1 MASTAAQAG
10 KAPANKQARPS
21 PNYDKLQKIRDI
33 TASLL
38 KEHFKQLI
46 NAPDILYISM
56 AIWGMESGWNLWHSK
71 GGVKDSRH
79 LSPVDPAR
87 STLIG
92 KGYYNS
98 DPILSFRSRSNI
110 TAQEKIN
117 IAEGFVAHGLSA
129 CMGCYHVRGTPN
141 FNSDFKRYRDIVEG
155 YGLAVNPGESIT
167 AIFPDNETGMTRSI
181 LAGLIILENKF
192 RIGMA
197 NNRNNPSKAIEAA
210 VGYYVGKAG
219 ARDVNGYSPEM
230 RQRDVMYK
238 PSDKL
243 AALAQIGVVRTGQV
257 GIQVSDYSQ
266 VQLAKITP
274 SPNTVEN
281 DQTRTPASNNTP
293 QKPVGCTS
301 VA

>member
-10 KAPANKQARPS
+10 ASPTKKPSKPS
-21 PNYDKLQKIRDI
+21 PNFDKLQKIRDI

-38 KEHFKQLI
+38 NGHFGMLM
-46 NAPDILYISM
+46 NAPDILYVSM
-56 AIWGMESGWNLWHSK
+56 AIWGMESGWNLWHNK

-79 LSPVDPAR
+79 FSPVDPNR

-98 DPILSFRSRSNI
+98 DPILSFRSRIDYS
-110 TAQEKIN
+110 AQEAKN

-141 FNSDFKRYRDIVEG
+141 FKSDFKPYSDLVEG

-167 AIFPDNETGMTRSI
+167 NIFPDNDLGMQRSI

-192 RIGMA
+192 KIGM
-197 NNRNNPSKAIEAA
+197 RVHKNNPAKAIEAA

-230 RQRDVMYK
+230 RQRDVMYS

-243 AALAQIGVVRTGQV
+243 SALAQIGVVRTGQA
-257 GIQVSDYSQ
+257 GISVSDYSQ

-274 SPNTVEN
+274 PPNTVQN
-281 DQTRTPASNNTP
+281 DQTRSGVSDNSP
-293 QKPVGCTS
+293 QKPIGCTS